1 MLAAISI
8 VTCIFPYTTRANF
21 AQALPTLSY
30 PTQFAT
36 QLPPPQCGQIRRKA
50 QHVSRTNQ
58 VLTCLQHCTQV
69 ARGAIEHVVVKAL
82 HSPLGSTGP
91 AALCAAPTHPPC
103 FLHQPPLG
111 LNPLPATTG
120 ISHFLNHALCPSEDM
135 GSVMQAPLGPNGGSV
150 LCAGGPTHPCFMCRP
165 PLGLRCFLCL
175 RCIHDTWQLS
185 SDVRSHAHVM
195 TAMRCAILNAAF
207 TSLWF
212 L

>member
-1 MLAAISI
+1 MTLGLHVLAAISI

-120 ISHFLNHALCPSEDM
+120 ISHFLSYALCPSEDM
-135 GSVMQAPLGPNGGSV
+135 RSVMQP
-150 LCAGGPTHPCFMCRP
+150 P
-165 PLGLRCFLCL
+165 PLGQMVALFFCVLVVPPTPALCADPL
-175 RCIHDTWQLS
+175 LGC
-185 SDVRSHAHVM
+185 V
-195 TAMRCAILNAAF
+195 AF
-207 TSLWF
+207 SVCGVYTTLGS
-212 L
+212 